1 MSNLY
6 HMNMWNG
13 ARDFTHSE
21 QGRRIKGVCLNGNN
35 RTKRDSNRT
44 NRNQRIIRLNQAA
57 ARKYILW
64 KIYCRFEIRVS
75 RMLWAHTYDRSR
87 RKKQTGKKERK
98 KRTHTHS
105 KRCEFSKPKM
115 SGERTS
121 NKKKKKIAILYYIYI
136 PYTWNEQRIEQ
147 KEQRNGNGQP
157 TARNRKK
164 SNQWREVNGWGNVIN
179 TSIFILGITL
189 GGLFVNASQYFIH
202 VYIERTVWI

>member
-57 ARKYILW
+57 ARKQHFG

-121 NKKKKKIAILYYIYI
+121 NKKKKKDRDFILYLYTIYMKWA
-136 PYTWNEQRIEQ
+136 TNRAKRTAQRQRTTNSTKQKKIEPV
-147 KEQRNGNGQP
+147 KRSQRLRERYQHKYFYF
-157 TARNRKK
+157 RNHF
-164 SNQWREVNGWGNVIN
+164 GW
-179 TSIFILGITL
+179 TF
-189 GGLFVNASQYFIH
+189 
-202 VYIERTVWI
+202 R